1 MNNLKF
7 SIQSRNDSQSNELK
21 ELAKNYLQDFG
32 LILDEVEPD
41 IVISIGGDGTLLHAF
56 HNHVKRLD
64 KVLRKINIRLLNI
77 HYWK

>member
-32 LILDEVEPD
+32 LILDEEEPD
-41 IVISIGGDGTLLHAF
+41 IVISIGGDGLFCMLSTTM
-56 HNHVKRLD
+56 
-64 KVLRKINIRLLNI
+64 
-77 HYWK
+77 